1 MLQDWLAREGG
12 AIIAWWVLALLAGT
26 AAFPLLFRLMHRLPG
41 RGYAFSRAAG
51 LLLTG
56 FVFWLLNN
64 LGLLRNDAGGSVAAW
79 LLVLTAGLAAYGTW
93 SAREPVWPWLRRNL
107 SLIVAVEALFA
118 VMFLGWVVVRALNPD
133 LTGTEKPME
142 MAFLS
147 AVRRSATFPPHDP
160 WFAGYAI
167 SYYHFGYIL
176 MGMLANLSGVG
187 NGVAFNL
194 AIPLLFALTGVG
206 AFGVAYDLV
215 ASRIRSQNGDA
226 SGSGDAPERPQVEET
241 RGPSPGRTPAITS
254 GVLAAVF
261 AVVMGNLGTALVEI
275 PYQTRTASPEYLAW
289 MNIEERD
296 SPVAGCIPSGSGDP
310 ASWCFWWWFRHS
322 RVVRDLELGGL
333 PIGAQPITEFPQFS
347 FILADMHPHVLALP
361 WALLSIGLAFNL
373 VMLLRRPQVWE
384 LALYAIFVG
393 GMVFLNSWDAVYL
406 VFLVGAEAL
415 RRLLV
420 SGRWRLSVEDILGTL
435 GFGLSVA
442 LLTGLFYLP
451 FFVGFRSQAAG
462 LVPNL
467 IWQTQFQQFFLMF
480 GPFLIILAFFLWAE
494 YRRAGRT
501 FNARLAG
508 RTLLIG
514 FGLALAALIALAV
527 LAWTRADTRY
537 TVFRVV
543 DESGGLMALI
553 PALAE
558 RRLHGLVTQGAL
570 LLAIFVIIG
579 RLFPIRDG
587 ARDAES
593 PDSQESSGG
602 LPARPT
608 AFALL
613 CVAAGT
619 VLTLVPEFAY
629 LRDGFGVRINTVF
642 KLYYQGWLFW
652 SVASAFGLWSIMAEG
667 QRAVGA
673 RGESMGWRVPFP
685 VQAVA
690 AGLITLAIALGM
702 LYPPFAIISRA
713 LRDGGHLSGQAR
725 AITLDGAPSLTQG
738 ADEYAVIQCLAG
750 VATRDNDVVAE
761 ATRRGLAY
769 NAAYGRVS
777 ALTGIPT
784 LLGWDNHQNQWRG
797 ETFGVLNTLTF
808 TANGQLRTETRY
820 DAIATLYNT
829 TSAAEALGI
838 IERYG
843 ITYIYVGP
851 TERRDFS
858 AAGLAKFE
866 SLTPVCVSGGSAVYA
881 AAALRELQTVAS
893 IDQ

>member
-1 MLQDWLAREGG
+1 MLQDWIAREGS
-12 AIIAWWVLALLAGT
+12 AIFVWWGLALLAGV
-26 AAFPLLFRLMHRLPG
+26 AAFPLLFRLMGRLPG
-41 RGYAFSRAAG
+41 RGYAFARAAG

-64 LGLLRNDAGGSVAAW
+64 LGLLRNDPGGSVVAW

-93 SAREPVWPWLRRNL
+93 AAREPMWPWVRRNL
-107 SLIVAVEALFA
+107 SLIVAVEALF
-118 VMFLGWVVVRALNPD
+118 VVLFVGWVIVRALNPD

-215 ASRIRSQNGDA
+215 AARIRTQNGDA
-226 SGSGDAPERPQVEET
+226 QEAEDAPETPQAEDA
-241 RGPSPGRTPAITS
+241 RGPSHGRIPAITA

-373 VMLLRRPQVWE
+373 VMLRRRPQFWE

-393 GMVFLNSWDAVYL
+393 GMIFLNSWDAVYL

-415 RRLLV
+415 RRLIAG
-420 SGRWRLSVEDILGTL
+420 GRGRFSVEDILGTL

-442 LLTGLFYLP
+442 LLTALFYLP
-451 FFVGFRSQAAG
+451 FFIGFRSQAAG

-467 IWQTQFQQFFLMF
+467 IWQTQFQQFFVMF

-494 YRRAGRT
+494 YRRGGQS
-501 FNARLAG
+501 FNARFAG

-514 FGLALAALIALAV
+514 FGLALAGVLTLAL

-537 TVFRVV
+537 AVFRVV

-570 LLAIFVIIG
+570 LLAIFVVVG
-579 RLFPIRDG
+579 RLFPTSANRDTAQAG
-587 ARDAES
+587 VTAPARYT
-593 PDSQESSGG
+593 
-602 LPARPT
+602 RPT

-613 CVAAGT
+613 CVAAGA

-667 QRAVGA
+667 QRAVE
-673 RGESMGWRVPFP
+673 RRDESAGWRVPFP

-738 ADEYAVIQCLAG
+738 ADEYAVIQCLAS
-750 VATRDNDVVAE
+750 VATRDDDVVAE

-858 AAGLAKFE
+858 AAGLAKFDA
-866 SLTPVCVSGGSAVYA
+866 LTPICVSGGSAVYSA
-881 AAALRELQTVAS
+881 ASLRDLQTVAS
-893 IDQ
+893 IE